1 MACRWV
7 GIALIWIMPLSA
19 SQLDSLR
26 IWFEA
31 RNLPIDRDL
40 TTKLANY
47 QDLIH
52 SWSGR
57 INLVSKGDRSAIVEN
72 HILDS
77 LGPYELIPKQGLL
90 IDIGTGAG
98 FPGIPLALFLPENR
112 ITLVESVHKKILFL
126 RVAKDELGLKNVE
139 IVEGRFEELEFQTK
153 FDIATLRALPRWE
166 IYISRIEKIVKPGGK
181 IIYYKQR
188 GIYTTIIV

>member
-1 MACRWV
+1 
-7 GIALIWIMPLSA
+7 MPLNA
-19 SQLDSLR
+19 SQLESLR

-31 RNLPIDRDL
+31 RNLPLDKDL
-40 TTKLANY
+40 ITRIANY

-77 LGPYELIPKQGLL
+77 LGPHELIPKQSLL

-98 FPGIPLALFLPENR
+98 FPGIPLALFRPEIR

-126 RVAKDELGLKNVE
+126 RVAKDELGLENVE
-139 IVEGRFEELEFQTK
+139 IIEGRFEELEFQTK

-166 IYISRIEKIVKPGGK
+166 SYIGKIEKIVKTGGK

-188 GIYTTIIV
+188 GAYTTIIV

>member
-1 MACRWV
+1 
-7 GIALIWIMPLSA
+7 MPLSA
-19 SQLDSLR
+19 SQLDNLR
-26 IWFEA
+26 IWFTE
-31 RNLPIDRDL
+31 RNFPLDKDL
-40 TTKLANY
+40 IFRIANY

-57 INLVSKGDRSAIVEN
+57 INLVSKGDRSTIIEN

-77 LGPYELIPKQGLL
+77 LGPLELIPKQCLL

-98 FPGIPLALFLPENR
+98 FPGIPLALFLPEIR

-126 RVAKDELGLKNVE
+126 RVVKDELELENVE
-139 IVEGRFEELEFQTK
+139 IIEGRFEELEFQTK

-166 IYISRIEKIVKPGGK
+166 SYISRIEKLVKPGGK